1 MFRWIFLLVG
11 LGLLGW
17 ILAQA
22 DFAEL
27 GAALT
32 QIGWGALAVLAVYAV
47 SFLADTVVWLLTIR
61 SFPVDLQHFV
71 VAFRL
76 RMVGEFF
83 NVVTPLGG
91 MGGEPVKAMLLKNQ
105 YGVAL
110 QEGTA
115 SVILYRTLTVLVL
128 VVFLGGGLALA
139 MQDPAFPAVYQG
151 AAFAGLIA
159 LSVCIVLF
167 FLVQRY
173 QLVSLTG
180 GWLSSKSFG
189 QALNRVLHHIQDID
203 ERLLSFYTQDR
214 GRLLGAFGFAALGWS
229 IGILEIYVAMLF
241 LGQPVSL
248 WEAWIIEAAAQL
260 VRAGTFF
267 IPASL
272 GAQDGA
278 LMLVAS
284 AMTGQPTTGLAMA
297 VVRRLREIVWLLA
310 CALVSWGVM
319 GKQTKPSGSS

>member
-11 LGLLGW
+11 LALLGW

-22 DFAEL
+22 DIAKL
-27 GAALT
+27 GAALA
-32 QIGWGALAVLAVYAV
+32 QVGWGALAVLVVYAL

-61 SFPVDLQHFV
+61 SFRIDLQHFG

-91 MGGEPVKAMLLKNQ
+91 LGGEPVKAMLLKNR

-110 QEGTA
+110 REGTA
-115 SVILYRTLTVLVL
+115 SVILYRTVTVLVL
-128 VVFLGGGLALA
+128 VVFLGCGLGLA
-139 MQDPAFPAVYQG
+139 MQDPAFPAAYQG
-151 AAFAGLIA
+151 AAFAGLVA
-159 LSVCIVLF
+159 LTVGIGLF
-167 FLVQRY
+167 FLIQRY
-173 QLVSLTG
+173 QLFSLTG
-180 GWLSSKSFG
+180 GWLGSKSFG

-214 GRLLGAFGFAALGWS
+214 GRLVTAFGFAALGWS

-241 LGQPVSL
+241 LGQPITL

-278 LMLVAS
+278 LMIVAS
-284 AMTGQPTTGLAMA
+284 AMTGQPTTGLALA
-297 VVRRLREIVWLLA
+297 VVRRLREIIWLLA
-310 CALVSWGVM
+310 CGLVSWAVM
-319 GKQTKPSGSS
+319 GKRAKPSGSP